1 MGPQPNLKFDA
12 LVLGGGI
19 AGLEAALNLAEQDFS
34 VAVVE
39 KDASIGGKMIRLSK
53 VFPTLDCS
61 SCITTP
67 KMAAAA
73 HHPRITLLTYCELQA
88 LARRGDELVASITQ
102 KPRYVDLEKCIGC
115 RQCEYQCPVLAA
127 DGEQGGFAGRKAIYI
142 PFSNAIPPKA
152 LIDPENCIL
161 CGRCAKACPT
171 GAVNYFQE
179 PEDFTLTAATAVI
192 ATGFE
197 MIPLEDKVQ
206 YGQGRIPDVI
216 TALQMERLLAPH
228 GPYNRVLR
236 PYDGKE
242 PDSVAF
248 IQCAGSRDQSMG
260 VPYCSRVCCMYA
272 IKQAMLLSGSLPLA
286 DLTVYY
292 MDIRAFGKGYEQF
305 FQNAQAMGV
314 NFVKG
319 KVAYVEP
326 GADGA
331 VRLRY
336 ESQEAEGGVQVAEH
350 DLVVLSLGLLP
361 GWLPDGRCA
370 LATGADNF
378 IKTVKPKLAPTLT
391 GLDGVFVAGAAAGPK
406 DIVDSIVEAGAAAM
420 EACRYLS
427 STRNN
432 VGQAPSPVQDSRRAA
447 VLHAIAGE
455 SLMAKTKNP
464 NPAPEAKVGVY
475 VCHCGGNIS
484 DAVDVAQ
491 GLRASPQG
499 ARGGGGPG
507 PYVHVLRS
515 RPGTD
520 YRGPAERG
528 GGPGGGGLLLAQSA

>member
-1 MGPQPNLKFDA
+1 MESLQNLKFDA

-73 HHPRITLLTYCELQA
+73 HHPRISLLTYCELQS
-88 LARRGDELVASITQ
+88 LERRGDDLVALITQ
-102 KPRYVDLEKCIGC
+102 KPRYVDLEQCIGC
-115 RQCEYQCPVLAA
+115 RQCEYQCPVLAPDA
-127 DGEQGGFAGRKAIYI
+127 EQGDLAARKAIYI
-142 PFSNAIPPKA
+142 PFSNAIPQKA

-161 CGRCAKACPT
+161 CGRCAKVCPT
-171 GAVNYFQE
+171 QAVNYFQE

-197 MIPLEDKVQ
+197 MIPLADKVQ
-206 YGQGRIPDVI
+206 YGQGQIPDVI

-236 PYDGKE
+236 PFDGKE

-319 KVAYVEP
+319 KVAYLDP

-331 VRLRY
+331 VRVRY
-336 ESQEAEGGVQVAEH
+336 ESQEGEGGVQVAEH

-361 GWLPDGRCA
+361 GWLPGASCA

-378 IKTVKPKLAPTLT
+378 IKTVKPRLAPTLT
-391 GLDGVFVAGAAAGPK
+391 DLEGVFVAGAAAGPK
-406 DIVDSIVEAGAAAM
+406 DIVDSIVEAGAASM
-420 EACRYLS
+420 EASRYL
-427 STRNN
+427 TAR
-432 VGQAPSPVQDSRRAA
+432 VVKAA
-447 VLHAIAGE
+447 
-455 SLMAKTKNP
+455 S
-464 NPAPEAKVGVY
+464 
-475 VCHCGGNIS
+475 
-484 DAVDVAQ
+484 
-491 GLRASPQG
+491 
-499 ARGGGGPG
+499 
-507 PYVHVLRS
+507 
-515 RPGTD
+515 
-520 YRGPAERG
+520 
-528 GGPGGGGLLLAQSA
+528 